1 MTIVSALSAAPAALS
16 IAREAATQ
24 VAPGFGEMIEK
35 MASQTI
41 QSLRAAESV
50 SVDGVMEKAPVQ
62 QVVNQVM
69 EAERVL
75 QVSIAL
81 RDKFVAAIQEVG
93 RMQI

>member
-1 MTIVSALSAAPAALS
+1 MTIVSAMSAAPAALS
-16 IAREAATQ
+16 VAREAVTQ

-35 MASQTI
+35 MASQTV
-41 QSLRAAESV
+41 QSLRSAEAI
-50 SVDGVMEKAPVQ
+50 SVDGVMDKAPVQ

-75 QVSIAL
+75 QTSIAL
-81 RDKFVAAIQEVG
+81 RDKFVAAIQEIG